1 MLALQSAPSGGAVTT
16 HCGGGLESQKRKLL
30 RRCEEGIRHSSAKN
44 SKIANNL
51 DYQEWSIQN
60 TALERQMP
68 SPYCVPNAVHFG
80 KPIIQLFATPHWGN
94 RRFSPSVTIASDYRA
109 RKTVF
114 QSSRSPSWNALSS
127 PCFAKQ
133 AQRQARKSA
142 QAIRAFGASLGATC
156 SVSPRQ
162 SSTFTIVLNRGFPV
176 LLNDL

>member
-1 MLALQSAPSGGAVTT
+1 MLALQSAPSGGAAIT

-94 RRFSPSVTIASDYRA
+94 RRFSPSVTIASAEPFWQERTSDMLPSLHNA
-109 RKTVF
+109 RSDGYHKAFGRTT
-114 QSSRSPSWNALSS
+114 RIAPPAIDKGPL
-127 PCFAKQ
+127 PPAPTPPG
-133 AQRQARKSA
+133 AQRPRPAQPSQAA
-142 QAIRAFGASLGATC
+142 APASRMPL
-156 SVSPRQ
+156 
-162 SSTFTIVLNRGFPV
+162 
-176 LLNDL
+176 